1 MFLAQTTRASIY
13 FPQASTFMAIY
24 TPTHVINQTVG
35 TRYDYTL
42 TFMVTL
48 VTTFFLQYTDNPVI
62 FSTMQYVDH
71 NYIYNDTVSKVDSF
85 IKVKVSI

>member
-1 MFLAQTTRASIY
+1 MDMDRA
-13 FPQASTFMAIY
+13 
-24 TPTHVINQTVG
+24 THVINQTVG
-35 TRYDYTL
+35 TLYGYTL

-48 VTTFFLQYTDNPVI
+48 VTTFFLQYTDNSVI

-71 NYIYNDTVSKVDSF
+71 NYIYNDIVSKVDSF